1 MAVHWARVQ
10 FVIDLT
16 ATELVQRLSVMIGM
30 IMEDEAADAVSALSG
45 DLVQAVG
52 RVAYLKSAGEDIV
65 KLAAAAE
72 VIARRCN
79 SEVRR

>member
-1 MAVHWARVQ
+1 MHRPKVQ
-10 FVIDLT
+10 FVIDST
-16 ATELVQRLSVMIGM
+16 ATELVQRLSVMIGT
-30 IMEDEAADAVSALSG
+30 IMEDVAGDAVSTLSG

-52 RVAYLKSAGEDIV
+52 RVSHLKRAGEDIV

-79 SEVRR
+79 SDD